1 MLRKIF
7 AVMLVI
13 ACAFAVMPKFTH
25 AAAQND
31 IAFEPQANVV
41 VGSQA
46 RTWPHQLLIAV
57 QHWSSCHV
65 DRNRSCGHRC
75 LGHPSSRR
83 IKRLPPS
90 RTSPL
95 GFSAK

>member
-7 AVMLVI
+7 AIMLVI

-41 VGSQA
+41 VGSQT
-46 RTWPHQLLIAV
+46 RTGRISYSLQFNIGRAATLIEIAPAGTGAWAALPQEGSDTCRRREPHRWVL
-57 QHWSSCHV
+57 
-65 DRNRSCGHRC
+65 
-75 LGHPSSRR
+75 
-83 IKRLPPS
+83 
-90 RTSPL
+90 
-95 GFSAK
+95 SAK